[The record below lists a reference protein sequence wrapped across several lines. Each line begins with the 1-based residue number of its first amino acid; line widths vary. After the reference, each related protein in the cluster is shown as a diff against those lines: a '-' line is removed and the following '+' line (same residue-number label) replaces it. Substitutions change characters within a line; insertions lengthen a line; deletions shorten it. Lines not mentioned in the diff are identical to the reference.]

1 MESSFPPVKIMLDA
15 TSLINNVFVLVL
27 QREGFCFDH
36 GVRWIPALQML
47 ASVPCSAQWVR
58 VANTDQFI
66 GVRKTLSN
74 FLIFLFL
81 LSRMQ
86 GKDLAEW

>member
-1 MESSFPPVKIMLDA
+1 DYPLPTADFENYLIHMRNGIFLSSRENTLQGIMLDA

-27 QREGFCFDH
+27 QREGFRFDH

-58 VANTDQFI
+58 VANADQFR
-66 GVRKTLSN
+66 V
-74 FLIFLFL
+74 
-81 LSRMQ
+81 
-86 GKDLAEW
+86 KDG